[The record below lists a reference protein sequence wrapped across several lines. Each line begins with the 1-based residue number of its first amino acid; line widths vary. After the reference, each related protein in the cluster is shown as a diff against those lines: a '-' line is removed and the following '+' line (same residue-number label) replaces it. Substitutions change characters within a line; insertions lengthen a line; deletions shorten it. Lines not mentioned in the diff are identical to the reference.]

1 MAKNPPHMRNSFTGV
16 NSMTTA
22 LTTSRQAI
30 NDHVRCIAETTSFL
44 KQCIPFAPR
53 MGMISG
59 TGLSDSSRRLEIA
72 ASFDYADIPHFP
84 VSTVES
90 HRGKLVFGKLG
101 GKPLVIM
108 QGRFHLYEGYSPL
121 EVIFPI
127 RVMKRLGVH
136 TLILSNASG
145 GLNPRLCAGDI
156 LMIRDH
162 INLTG
167 ANALIGCHQDIL
179 GDRFPDM
186 SGAYSADL
194 RDTVRQTAEK
204 LDISLQEGVYVGL
217 KGPSLETPAEVRFLK
232 LIGADAVG
240 FSTVLETIA
249 AVQAGMKVLG
259 ISVVTNVHDPDNPK
273 QSIIGDIIV
282 VAENASEKIEALV
295 AGMMA
300 EMSE

>member
-1 MAKNPPHMRNSFTGV
+1 MTIFNSTQ
-16 NSMTTA
+16 S
-22 LTTSRQAI
+22 AI
-30 NDHVRCIAETTSFL
+30 DDHIACIADTVHFL
-44 KQCIPFAPR
+44 KHHTPFLPQI
-53 MGMISG
+53 GLISG
-59 TGLSDSSRRLEIA
+59 TGLSDSARRLEVA

-90 HRGKLVFGKLG
+90 HRGKLVFGKLN
-101 GKPLVIM
+101 GKPAVVM

-127 RVMKRLGVH
+127 RVMNRLGVD

-145 GLNPRLCAGDI
+145 GLNSRLCAGDI

-167 ANALIGCHQDIL
+167 ANALIGAHRDVL

-186 SGAYSADL
+186 SQAYSADL
-194 RDTVRQTAEK
+194 RADLRQSAEK
-204 LDISLQEGVYVGL
+204 LKIPLKEGVYAGL

-232 LIGADAVG
+232 TIGADAVG

-249 AVQAGMKVLG
+249 AVQAGMRVLG
-259 ISVVTNVHDPDNPK
+259 ISVVTNVHDPDNPQK
-273 QSIIGDIIV
+273 SVIKDIID
-282 VAENASEKIEALV
+282 VAGKASEKVEALIT
-295 AGMMA
+295 GMIWL
-300 EMSE
+300 SR